1 MCRRSRE
8 RLEQAHGEFYNQ
20 EVHFALGSEINEQPL
35 EFHEGPN
42 REGALT
48 VPGLSSALCLFFF
61 QVMTK
66 GNLRPGVKFLRK
78 VAIQMCRKMS
88 SRVFQGLTG

>member
-35 EFHEGPN
+35 ELPDNG
-42 REGALT
+42 G
-48 VPGLSSALCLFFF
+48 G
-61 QVMTK
+61 MT
-66 GNLRPGVKFLRK
+66 
-78 VAIQMCRKMS
+78 
-88 SRVFQGLTG
+88 